1 MRTHTYRTIDVA
13 VKGAEPTGDRSG
25 AGPDDGPSDGGTLR
39 VGIWDPVEPGE
50 GADVPTA
57 LLIHGVTASHLA
69 WPFVVEQLPGHRLI
83 APDLRGR
90 GGSRHVGG
98 ASSMSTHAQDMLAV
112 LDACGAETAAVV
124 GHSMGAFVAVVL
136 ADASPARVSHLV
148 LVDGGLPFDLPA
160 STDLGPEQLV
170 HAILGPTAERLS
182 MQFAD
187 VEDYFDFW
195 RDHPA
200 FQDAWSDEVEEYF
213 AYDLVPAD
221 TGLRPSTSL
230 RTTIEDTFDLH
241 TGATLPAALA
251 RLVSGPE
258 RTVRFYTV
266 PRGLQDEEPGLYAP
280 EYIDTLLADSP
291 AIDHR
296 RLEGLN
302 HYTVVMSQHGAA
314 RLGDQL
320 REAFEEA
327 PEG

>member
-13 VKGAEPTGDRSG
+13 VKAAEPAGHRSG
-25 AGPDDGPSDGGTLR
+25 AGALR

-50 GADVPTA
+50 GTDVPTA
-57 LLIHGVTASHLA
+57 LLIHGVTASHRA
-69 WPFVVEQLPGHRLI
+69 WPFVVEQLPGHRII

-90 GGSRHVGG
+90 GSSRHVDG
-98 ASSMSTHAQDMLAV
+98 ASSMSAHAHDMLAV

-136 ADASPARVSHLV
+136 ADAAPARVSHLV
-148 LVDGGLPFDLPA
+148 LVDGGLPFDLPT
-160 STDLGPEQLV
+160 STGLTPEQLV

-187 VEDYFDFW
+187 VEDYLDFW

-213 AYDLVPAD
+213 AYDLVPGD
-221 TGLRPSTSL
+221 RGMRPSTSL
-230 RTTIEDTFDLH
+230 QTTIEDTLDLH
-241 TGATLPAALA
+241 TGAALPAALV
-251 RLVSGPE
+251 RLMDRSD
-258 RTVRFYTV
+258 RTVLFCTV

-280 EYIDTLLADSP
+280 EYIDTLLADRPS
-291 AIDHR
+291 IDHR
-296 RLEGLN
+296 RLDALN

-314 RLGDQL
+314 RLGGLL
-320 REAFEEA
+320 REAFEA
-327 PEG
+327 SEG